1 MAWWAAGRRG
11 EGLAWRL
18 LVLLHFLSRLGAG
31 GGGEKSEVSERLLS
45 VSEGSLLLPP
55 PRRLL
60 PAPSSSEGSM
70 ESWWVQPGLV
80 LPPLLWLRWWR
91 HRLRRL
97 KSPRPRRLR
106 RREAGDSGAAAGPWL
121 PGGGTGH
128 RATGRARARCR
139 ESPRLSPVSSS
150 AGCRLPAELLLRLS
164 RDGSLS
170 GRCGARKHS
179 SQQGHGQW
187 ARDCLVGFGGAL
199 GWDNKPQLQKGEKL
213 HSSLALLGKGAIN
226 QPVLQSTSRAA
237 CHGDFLLGK
246 EEEKFRYFE
255 LISFCFRMNLPLPPE
270 VLHQREGMLCL

>member
-18 LVLLHFLSRLGAG
+18 LVLLHFFTRVSPG

-45 VSEGSLLLPP
+45 VSEGSLLVPP

-106 RREAGDSGAAAGPWL
+106 RREAGDRGAARGLWPPAA
-121 PGGGTGH
+121 GTGH
-128 RATGRARARCR
+128 RATGRSSVHWG
-139 ESPRLSPVSSS
+139 ESLRLRLSSSVV
-150 AGCRLPAELLLRLS
+150 CRLPAELLLRLS
-164 RDGSLS
+164 GDVSLS
-170 GRCGARKHS
+170 GGWGAGTRKHS
-179 SQQGHGQW
+179 SQEGDGHRT
-187 ARDCLVGFGGAL
+187 RDFAL
-199 GWDNKPQLQKGEKL
+199 FVLGVLWGVKISHDYRKGKNSYFSL
-213 HSSLALLGKGAIN
+213 SLSSAF
-226 QPVLQSTSRAA
+226 T
-237 CHGDFLLGK
+237 D
-246 EEEKFRYFE
+246 
-255 LISFCFRMNLPLPPE
+255 
-270 VLHQREGMLCL
+270 